1 VLVLDSVLP
10 ALDVVPAHPEI
21 PSKTHKLPAKTTSDT
36 FEIFFMRA
44 PLIMSKVPLIH
55 NVSLRIK
62 KRAVEYFI
70 FKMPQIN
77 MA

>member
-36 FEIFFMRA
+36 FEIFFIRA
-44 PLIMSKVPLIH
+44 PLIMSKFPLSH
-55 NVSLRIK
+55 NLSLRIK
-62 KRAVEYFI
+62 KRAVERLI
-70 FKMPQIN
+70 FEMPKIN